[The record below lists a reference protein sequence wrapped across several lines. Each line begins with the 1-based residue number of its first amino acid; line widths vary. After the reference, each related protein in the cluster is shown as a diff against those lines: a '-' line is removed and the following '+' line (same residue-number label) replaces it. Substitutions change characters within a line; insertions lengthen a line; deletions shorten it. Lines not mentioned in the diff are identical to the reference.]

1 MPDAQSPAHL
11 VHRILAL
18 CALLVLMAGG
28 AYALAR
34 GGITLETLVR
44 HRAAIDL
51 FVNEHR
57 FAAAIA
63 YIALYIAC
71 VSLCIPGATLLTI
84 VAGFLF
90 GVVVGAAASVVGA
103 TIGATLIFLVART
116 ALGEPLL
123 KRAGRRANE
132 LAHGFR
138 KNAFSYLLFLRL
150 VPAFPF
156 FLVNL
161 VPAMAGVRLLPFVA
175 ATALGVIPAAL
186 VYALAG
192 TGLDS
197 IIAVQESNYAACLS
211 RGGTDCTLAFDAR
224 DLLTPQLLAA
234 LIALALLALL
244 PVGIK
249 RWRARRRLA
258 G

>member
-1 MPDAQSPAHL
+1 MPDIPSSTRRL
-11 VHRILAL
+11 RRILAF
-18 CALLVLMAGG
+18 CALIALMAGG

-44 HRAAIDL
+44 HRAAIDA
-51 FVNEHR
+51 FVDQHW
-57 FAAAIA
+57 FAAIVA
-63 YIALYIAC
+63 YVAVYAAC
-71 VSLCIPGATLLTI
+71 VLLFIPGATLLTI
-84 VAGFLF
+84 SAGFLF
-90 GVVVGAAASVVGA
+90 GVLPGAASAVIGA

-123 KRAGRRANE
+123 RRAGRRANE
-132 LAHGFR
+132 LARGFR

-161 VPAMAGVRLLPFVA
+161 VPAFAGMRLLPFVA
-175 ATALGVIPAAL
+175 ATALGIIPAAL

-197 IIAVQESNYAACLS
+197 IIAVQQRNYDACLS

-224 DLLTPQLLAA
+224 DLLTPELIAA

-249 RWRARRRLA
+249 QWRSRRRLA